1 MFHFFAQTEPKKQK
15 KSVVITSGGGQKQ
28 KATTEKSPLRRLVQ
42 HGHSLTWFTYIFN
55 CLRPTERENLQLRRS
70 CKLFSKALKPLP
82 CWTSF
87 PHPEY
92 STLKKLFARFDA
104 LSISGSTNIPK
115 LVLIE
120 NGIHDEGGNKVDIN
134 MSISIV
140 GESREHCV
148 VLGGLEMN
156 GNEEDDVNVSN
167 LTLRDSKWNGV
178 RGGLGA
184 SFHLDNVSVENSGRS
199 GIGVSVSKRNTM
211 KNCNVSHSKGS
222 GLIVA
227 SRGLMTIS
235 GNATTIHHNGTDGW
249 GYGLYACSYSSSIYL
264 VSPLTIE
271 TVSTDN
277 GGGNVDGGGTIAIV
291 DNEGTIVETIQE
303 ATEDIY
309 NYN

>member
-1 MFHFFAQTEPKKQK
+1 MFIFHTIQQHLFPEPTK
-15 KSVVITSGGGQKQ
+15 I
-28 KATTEKSPLRRLVQ
+28 SPPLHRLVR

-70 CKLFSKALKPLP
+70 CKLFSEALKPLP

-115 LVLIE
+115 VVLIE
-120 NGIHDEGGNKVDIN
+120 NGIHVIEETRLWTNILEIN
-134 MSISIV
+134 ISISIV

-148 VLGGLEMN
+148 VMGGLRMK
-156 GNEEDDVNVSN
+156 GKKEDDVNVSN
-167 LTLRDSKWNGV
+167 LTLRDSKDYGV
-178 RGGLGA
+178 YGIYGA
-184 SFHLDNVSVENSGRS
+184 SVHLDNVSVENSKES
-199 GIGVSVSKRNTM
+199 GIGVFGTKRNTM
-211 KNCNVSHSKGS
+211 KNCNVSHSKLS
-222 GLIVA
+222 GVCVIDG
-227 SRGLMTIS
+227 GLMTIG
-235 GNATTIHHNGTDGW
+235 GNATTIHHNGTHGSYW
-249 GYGLYACSYSSSIYL
+249 NHSGNYGLAISRTSSIHL

-277 GGGNVDGGGTIAIV
+277 GGGNVGGEGTIAIV

-303 ATEDIY
+303 ATI
-309 NYN
+309 

>member
-42 HGHSLTWFTYIFN
+42 HGHRLTWFTYIFN

-134 MSISIV
+134 ISISIV

-148 VLGGLEMN
+148 VIGGLDIK
-156 GNEEDDVNVSN
+156 GKKEDDVNVSN
-167 LTLRDSKWNGV
+167 LTLRKSKWNGV
-178 RGGLGA
+178 CCLGA
-184 SFHLDNVSVENSGRS
+184 SVYLDNVSVENSKGS

-211 KNCNVSHSKGS
+211 KNCNVSHSKGNGLYVYS
-222 GLIVA
+222 G
-227 SRGLMTIS
+227 GLMTID
-235 GNATTIHHNGTDGW
+235 GNGTTIHQNGTGGW
-249 GYGLYACSYSSSIYL
+249 GDGLYTGFVSSIHL

-277 GGGNVDGGGTIAIV
+277 HGGGNVGGEGTIAIV
-291 DNEGTIVETIQE
+291 DSDNL
-303 ATEDIY
+303 
-309 NYN
+309 

>member
-120 NGIHDEGGNKVDIN
+120 NGIHDEGGNIVDIN
-134 MSISIV
+134 ISISIV

-148 VLGGLEMN
+148 VIGGLDIK
-156 GNEEDDVNVSN
+156 GKKEDDVNVSN
-167 LTLRDSKWNGV
+167 LTLRKSKWNGV
-178 RGGLGA
+178 CCLGA
-184 SFHLDNVSVENSGRS
+184 SVYLDNVSVENSKGS

-211 KNCNVSHSKGS
+211 KNCNVSHSKGNGLYVYS
-222 GLIVA
+222 G
-227 SRGLMTIS
+227 GLMTID
-235 GNATTIHHNGTDGW
+235 GNGTTIHQNGTGGW
-249 GYGLYACSYSSSIYL
+249 GDGLYTGFVSSIHL

-277 GGGNVDGGGTIAIV
+277 HGGGNVGGEGTIAIV
-291 DNEGTIVETIQE
+291 DSDNL
-303 ATEDIY
+303 
-309 NYN
+309 